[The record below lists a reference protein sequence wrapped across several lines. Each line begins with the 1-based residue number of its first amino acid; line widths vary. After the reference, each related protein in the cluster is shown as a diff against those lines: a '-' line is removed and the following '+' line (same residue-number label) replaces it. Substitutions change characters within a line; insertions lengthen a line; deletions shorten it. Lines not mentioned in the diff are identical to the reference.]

1 MNFTHF
7 SKRPDRKF
15 CQYPFCLVFLRVACL
30 ERGCP
35 FDMPLG
41 AVGGN
46 LNTLLFSGSFFTG
59 SGSSSSSSSPS
70 SSLLSL
76 DSSSWACS
84 SDFTLKIISRTWIL
98 VSNFHFLY
106 VSKTFFTFKVL
117 FGSVTPFHADK
128 IYTDEQY
135 ILTRALLRQIF
146 PID

>member
-117 FGSVTPFHADK
+117 FGSVMPFHADK
-128 IYTDEQY
+128 TDKQY
-135 ILTRALLRQIF
+135 IPTRALLSQIV